1 MRRMRRRAKTKLKV
15 RAYIY
20 TGDEIAACMGQPMQ
34 MKGIHKKALQA
45 LPASKKNKVF
55 GYVYDDGEGG
65 TIGAYPL
72 YAPFDED
79 PPDENGVVEI
89 GFVPSSKHAISSIAL
104 ATRHYENPKGNARI
118 DKQEFN
124 QIVKRAASVL
134 KYCRANTKP
143 IRGSKSILGVDPRR
157 VDVYEGASAR
167 LPARRKKAKKKAG
180 KKVSLQ
186 SALTRAARRRRG

>member
-1 MRRMRRRAKTKLKV
+1 MRRMRRRAKSPLKV
-15 RAYIY
+15 SAYIY

-34 MKGIHKKALQA
+34 MKSIHKRALQA
-45 LPASKKNKVF
+45 LPKSKKNKVF
-55 GYVYDDGEGG
+55 GLVLDDGGSGEGL
-65 TIGAYPL
+65 YPL

-79 PPDENGVVEI
+79 PPDANGVVEI

-104 ATRHYENPKGNARI
+104 ATRHFEKDESLSKA
-118 DKQEFN
+118 QFN
-124 QIVKRAASVL
+124 EIVKKAASVL

-143 IRGSKSILGVDPRR
+143 IKGSKSILGVDPRR